1 MNSNTNNIPG
11 AENLILP
18 LQQLLNLPTSSDG
31 DLQNQI
37 KLAWQNQ
44 ALQNQNFL
52 PPIIA
57 STPETS
63 MNTTII
69 DLGELTPKT
78 TSKSKS
84 KSKSSKRKSSNT
96 KINQSMTPP
105 RNSNS
110 TNKTYINPN
119 FKGFVPEKILAEE
132 FPGPLYNF
140 NWEKLSCLFGDM
152 QKMIEED
159 NPENLEDVMLLKTL
173 RMVINN
179 VSKTDHWM
187 GCFEHRKIHGKSKSM
202 K

>member
-1 MNSNTNNIPG
+1 MNSNPNNIPD

-37 KLAWQNQ
+37 RLAWQNQ

-52 PPIIA
+52 APIS

-78 TSKSKS
+78 NSKSK
-84 KSKSSKRKSSNT
+84 KSKRKH
-96 KINQSMTPP
+96 QSMTPP
-105 RNSNS
+105 RDS
-110 TNKTYINPN
+110 TKTFINPN
-119 FKGFVPEKILAEE
+119 FTGFVPEKIFVEE
-132 FPGPLYNF
+132 FPGPLHNF

-152 QKMIEED
+152 QKMIEDD
-159 NPENLEDVMLLKTL
+159 NPENLEDIMLLKTL

-179 VSKTDHWM
+179 VSKTDHW
-187 GCFEHRKIHGKSKSM
+187 GGLF
-202 K
+202 

>member
-1 MNSNTNNIPG
+1 
-11 AENLILP
+11 
-18 LQQLLNLPTSSDG
+18 
-31 DLQNQI
+31 
-37 KLAWQNQ
+37 
-44 ALQNQNFL
+44 
-52 PPIIA
+52 
-57 STPETS
+57 

-78 TSKSKS
+78 TSKFKSKS
-84 KSKSSKRKSSNT
+84 KSKTSKRKSSKQTNH
-96 KINQSMTPP
+96 SMTPP

-119 FKGFVPEKILAEE
+119 FTGFSPEKILVEE
-132 FPGPLYNF
+132 FPGPLHNF

-179 VSKTDHWM
+179 VSKTDHP
-187 GCFEHRKIHGKSKSM
+187 HNLS
-202 K
+202 